1 MKQKLKTAVQ
11 FLLNPRFLFCF
22 GLAWMLTNGW
32 SYVMFALGTWWKSSW
47 MMAVSGTYM
56 ALLWF
61 PFTPEKLITVI
72 IAMGLLRWLFPND
85 QKTLGILRDMNARIC
100 RSIKQ
105 RRNKRHQNRKSR
117 QKSLQTHSAESAN
130 PKQQFETEKKD

>member
-1 MKQKLKTAVQ
+1 MKQKLKTVIQ

-32 SYVMFALGTWWKSSW
+32 SYVLFALGTWWKISW

-61 PFTPEKLITVI
+61 PFTPEKLATVI
-72 IAMGLLRWLFPND
+72 IAMGLLRWLFPHD
-85 QKTLGILRDMNARIC
+85 QKTLGILRDMYAKVC
-100 RSIKQ
+100 RRIKQ
-105 RRNKRHQNRKSR
+105 RRQSRHSRSGNLQASSTEKSN
-117 QKSLQTHSAESAN
+117 T
-130 PKQQFETEKKD
+130 KQQFETEKKD